1 MNIEKIKKDSK
12 DVFDN
17 LCKFFDDDKNNIKK
31 CFYYLLFKDLIQ
43 IKDEEYKNINSKD
56 YVENSNSI
64 LLHYLDNIYF
74 KISNNQPELLP
85 ILKENIIKK
94 NNEIKLKL
102 KECESHINILKKIYD
117 NILLLEYIP
126 ITNDIKFLF
135 ENKTVLNISEP
146 ENFNIILS
154 EFIARYIF
162 SSINKENNKKLEKSS
177 NLTLLSEENSN
188 EDSVLV
194 FEDNSK
200 GTVEN
205 NLNSMKIHN
214 QNEMK
219 VTGHFP
225 EFTKENTEM
234 NRSFS
239 GDSSLFSGVS
249 TKEKTL
255 EDIFNPKNFYSKK
268 RINSYIQ
275 NNTIVKFN
283 FIDNNFK
290 YWYVLITLI
299 GQIISKNSK
308 YEIIF
313 NKIERNKYINNILTP
328 PKKEDNKKKNVTKK
342 KVIKRGGYKKVLQN
356 VLNKYSKDKK
366 PSKIPIPI
374 PIPGKVSGIIPG
386 IIQPKI
392 LNSSSVKKV
401 YNSIFALCHINNS
414 DLKTIYIDSYK
425 NNIKDY
431 FIDFINNTYKD
442 DYDYNKDSELLN
454 PFNRQRIKLNKIINI
469 KDKETI
475 NKKDLINR
483 INHGEIIFDIFEFLT
498 NYLDPSNI
506 KEIDDFI
513 SKVKKKLILILYKL
527 YQIKSVIY
535 KNYISIINS
544 LFDLNNNT
552 KNTKKN
558 NQKNNTTFGIKKLNN
573 KKNNKSEDII
583 IKKQIEQNILNNSS
597 INITVKIKLLTNKIS
612 ELNSKPGIVH
622 YDIEKLQLEDELK
635 KLIIEKYNKKHK

>member
-12 DVFDN
+12 DEFDN
-17 LCKFFDDDKNNIKK
+17 LCKFFDNDNNNIKK

-43 IKDEEYKNINSKD
+43 IKDEEYKSISSKD

-102 KECESHINILKKIYD
+102 KECESHIDILKKIYD

-154 EFIARYIF
+154 EFITRYIF
-162 SSINKENNKKLEKSS
+162 STINKENS
-177 NLTLLSEENSN
+177 NFNEN
-188 EDSVLV
+188 
-194 FEDNSK
+194 
-200 GTVEN
+200 
-205 NLNSMKIHN
+205 
-214 QNEMK
+214 
-219 VTGHFP
+219 
-225 EFTKENTEM
+225 
-234 NRSFS
+234 
-239 GDSSLFSGVS
+239 
-249 TKEKTL
+249 TL
-255 EDIFNPKNFYSKK
+255 EDIFDPKNFYSDK
-268 RINSYIQ
+268 RINSYIDIDD
-275 NNTIVKFN
+275 NEIVEFN
-283 FIDNNFK
+283 SIDNNFK

-328 PKKEDNKKKNVTKK
+328 KKQDNKKKQDTKK
-342 KVIKRGGYKKVLQN
+342 KIIKRGGGNTKKVLQSI
-356 VLNKYSKDKK
+356 LNKYSKDKK
-366 PSKIPIPI
+366 TSKIPIS
-374 PIPGKVSGIIPG
+374 GKVPG
-386 IIQPKI
+386 IISPKI
-392 LNSSSVKKV
+392 LNSSSVKKG
-401 YNSIFALCHINNS
+401 YESIFAACSINGES
-414 DLKTIYIDSYK
+414 LKKKYIDSYK
-425 NNIKDY
+425 KNIGNYFVKIIDNNSKD
-431 FIDFINNTYKD
+431 T
-442 DYDYNKDSELLN
+442 YNKDAEFIN
-454 PFNRQRIKLNKIINI
+454 PFNQQIIKLNKIINI
-469 KDKETI
+469 KDKEYI
-475 NKKDLINR
+475 NKEDLKNKINR
-483 INHGEIIFDIFEFLT
+483 GEIIFDIFEFLT
-498 NYLDPSNI
+498 NYLNPNNT
-506 KEIDDFI
+506 KEIDDFV

-544 LFDLNNNT
+544 LFDLNT
-552 KNTKKN
+552 NTKKN
-558 NQKNNTTFGIKKLNN
+558 NQKINNTIGIKKLNN
-573 KKNNKSEDII
+573 KLEDII

-635 KLIIEKYNKKHK
+635 KLIVEKYNKKHK

>member
-12 DVFDN
+12 DEFDN
-17 LCKFFDDDKNNIKK
+17 LCKFFDNDNNNIKK

-43 IKDEEYKNINSKD
+43 IKDEEYKSISSKD

-85 ILKENIIKK
+85 ILRENIIKK

-102 KECESHINILKKIYD
+102 KECESHLDILKKIYD

-162 SSINKENNKKLEKSS
+162 STINKESSKKSEKNNNSI
-177 NLTLLSEENSN
+177 LLSEENSN
-188 EDSVLV
+188 EDSILAS
-194 FEDNSK
+194 EKNSK
-200 GTVEN
+200 ETLEN
-205 NLNSMKIHN
+205 NLNSTKIHN
-214 QNEMK
+214 YFTNE
-219 VTGHFP
+219 
-225 EFTKENTEM
+225 N
-234 NRSFS
+234 
-239 GDSSLFSGVS
+239 
-249 TKEKTL
+249 TL
-255 EDIFNPKNFYSKK
+255 EDIFNPKNFYSYK
-268 RINSYIQ
+268 RINSYID
-275 NNTIVKFN
+275 NNTIVEFN
-283 FIDNNFK
+283 YIDNNFK
-290 YWYVLITLI
+290 YWFILISLI
-299 GQIISKNSK
+299 GQIINKNSK

-313 NKIERNKYINNILTP
+313 NKIERNKYINNILI
-328 PKKEDNKKKNVTKK
+328 PKKEDIKKKNVTKK
-342 KVIKRGGYKKVLQN
+342 KVIKRGGGNHRKVLQS

-366 PSKIPIPI
+366 SSNVPIPI
-374 PIPGKVSGIIPG
+374 KGKVTG

-401 YNSIFALCHINNS
+401 YNSIFASCYINNS

-425 NNIKDY
+425 KNIKNY
-431 FIDFINNTYKD
+431 FINFIDNTYKD
-442 DYDYNKDSELLN
+442 DYDYNKDSEFPN
-454 PFNRQRIKLNKIINI
+454 PFNKQRIKLNKIINI

-475 NKKDLINR
+475 NKKDLKTR
-483 INHGEIIFDIFEFLT
+483 INQGEIIFDIFEFLI
-498 NYLDPSNI
+498 NYLSSNNT
-506 KEIDDFI
+506 KEIDDFV

-544 LFDLNNNT
+544 LFDLNT
-552 KNTKKN
+552 NTKKN
-558 NQKNNTTFGIKKLNN
+558 IQKNNNTIRIKKLNN
-573 KKNNKSEDII
+573 MKNNNKSKNII